1 MKTLTVRQVP
11 DDVHEA
17 LRLRAAAAGR
27 SMEEEVR
34 VLLAR
39 AAGPR
44 RSPDKVLADLHQLAR
59 RAHGGEMPSGVV
71 DEFLA
76 ERRAEARK
84 DAGQ

>member
-17 LRLRAAAAGR
+17 LRIKAAAAGR

-34 VLLAR
+34 LLLAR

-44 RSPDKVLADLHQLAR
+44 RAPERVLADLHRLAKNANAGR
-59 RAHGGEMPSGVV
+59 MPAGVV

-76 ERRAEARK
+76 DRRAEAEREREE
-84 DAGQ
+84 